1 MPRILQATAI
11 ICALTAAACG
21 FLGAKS
27 PKTDLFLCR
36 VAALEPAVG
45 DVLDAE
51 QLIRDVY
58 VGKASIAAAL
68 SAVGASAAEVH
79 AVIDALQ
86 ACEPAPVQPTEVI
99 PA

>member
-1 MPRILQATAI
+1 MPRILQAI
-11 ICALTAAACG
+11 VGICALSALACG
-21 FLGAKS
+21 IFGAKS

-45 DVLDAE
+45 EVLDAQ

-68 SAVGASAAEVH
+68 SAVGASEAEVR
-79 AVIDALQ
+79 AVIAALQ
-86 ACEPAPVQPTEVI
+86 ACEPAPVQPTGIE